1 MRNAAFAKMVCQR
14 LFPTIALALAMI
26 FVGADNASSS
36 TVAQVEAT
44 PLNTPGQTL
53 DQGPVIT
60 AVLSTPNPT
69 NGLTLTRW
77 IFLVDDGTGSMDVFN
92 AASSAVFTGYTPTA
106 GDKLTLTGTNSP
118 FSGIPEL
125 ATLTALTK
133 VSSGNPI
140 PNPLVKTI
148 PDLAGYTT
156 APATGPYPDFAGHL
170 VTVND
175 LTLSGASGV
184 FGTANIALTGTD
196 PTANKL
202 AVFYNPTTYSIPNA
216 NFFGTT
222 IPTDPVNVTG
232 VIQIFSGAPEL
243 IVISMT
249 PFVAPPPVGSV
260 FWYPNGP
267 TGAPGGAGTWNNTNT
282 NWNTNSAGGAATA
295 VAFSAANY
303 ANFGG
308 AAGGTVTVA
317 AGGVATNGMEIN
329 ANGYVF
335 SGGAITLGGTPVA
348 PDVVL
353 NTIKV
358 TNPTD
363 TATINSQI
371 SGSNGLNKTG
381 NGTLVLGS
389 TTNNFNGNVTV
400 SGGTLIIPAESS
412 LGPTSNN
419 IVLNAGTLKFSPSAN
434 VSLDP
439 ARTLTG
445 NGGAIDVGAGKTLT
459 IPGTVTMSG
468 PLGLPTAET
477 VVLSN
482 GGTKTV
488 GGVTFGDAAT
498 LTVGS
503 GTDTLALFGNVS
515 ANNATGTA
523 KINGSVD
530 FGGSARTISTTAGGT
545 LVITGGINTQSE
557 PGGTHIV
564 VNGGGTLDVQGD
576 NSNSIVPLQVGTA
589 GAAGPTIVVHDANAL
604 GNVLIGTITEF
615 FNSGTFN
622 NVSSGKVTFGSNVLQ
637 SIGGTGSFPST
648 YSGADMEFQGAI
660 GPFRPSGIAQNHI
673 TVKNNTTF
681 SGGWIASGDQGT
693 FANNSGIT
701 FDGTG
706 TVTLSNT
713 SGGNF
718 NAMLVPIDASGITVN
733 FNGVNPNNDGAAV
746 TIGTANYT
754 ANMRLGANNGG
765 RINLVQPN
773 SFAGSGATP
782 APARVALNTGGILGT
797 GGVAQTFGTLV
808 VTSGGTIDLGAGA
821 GIVQFADSSSQTW
834 SGTLNI
840 ANWTGNTAGGG
851 TDEVLFGSGLT
862 GLTAAQLAA
871 IRFSGFATGAKFVA
885 GGEIVPASSTQ
896 LLLGDVNLDGHV
908 NAADLT
914 AMMTALTDLNAYKT
928 AHPTFDPGIGD
939 VNADG
944 SFNNKDLQG
953 LITYLQGGH
962 GSVSAVPEPT
972 SLLLLGLAAPALLW
986 TGCRRC
992 RTA

>member
-1 MRNAAFAKMVCQR
+1 M
-14 LFPTIALALAMI
+14 
-26 FVGADNASSS
+26 
-36 TVAQVEAT
+36 
-44 PLNTPGQTL
+44 
-53 DQGPVIT
+53 
-60 AVLSTPNPT
+60 
-69 NGLTLTRW
+69 
-77 IFLVDDGTGSMDVFN
+77 
-92 AASSAVFTGYTPTA
+92 
-106 GDKLTLTGTNSP
+106 
-118 FSGIPEL
+118 
-125 ATLTALTK
+125 
-133 VSSGNPI
+133 
-140 PNPLVKTI
+140 
-148 PDLAGYTT
+148 
-156 APATGPYPDFAGHL
+156 
-170 VTVND
+170 
-175 LTLSGASGV
+175 

-232 VIQIFSGAPEL
+232 LIQIFNNAPEM

-249 PFVAPPPVGSV
+249 PFIAPPPVGSV

-308 AAGGTVTVA
+308 ATGGTVTVA
-317 AGGVATNGMEIN
+317 AGGVTTNGMEIN

-358 TNPTD
+358 TNATN

-371 SGSNGLNKTG
+371 SGTNGLNKTG
-381 NGTLVLGS
+381 AGTLVLGS
-389 TTNNFNGNVTV
+389 STNNFAGNVTL

-477 VVLSN
+477 IVLSN

-515 ANNATGTA
+515 ANNASGTA

-589 GAAGPTIVVHDANAL
+589 NAAGPTIVVHDSNSL

-622 NVSSGKVTFGSNVLQ
+622 NASSGKVTFGSNVQQ
-637 SIGGTGSFPST
+637 SIGGTGNFPST
-648 YSGADMEFQGAI
+648 YAGADMEFQGAI
-660 GPFRPSGIAQNHI
+660 ALFRPSGTRNNHI
-673 TVKNNTTF
+673 TVNNNTTF
-681 SGGWIASGDQGT
+681 SGGWVSAGDAGT
-693 FANNSGIT
+693 ATGANANNSGIL

-706 TVTLSNT
+706 TVTLSNCLRR
-713 SGGNF
+713 GNF
-718 NAMLVPIDASGITVN
+718 NAMLVPITASGVTVN

-754 ANMRLGANNGG
+754 ANLQLAATNSG
-765 RINLVQPN
+765 RINLVATQCICRQRRHPGAGESRALKRRHPRHRRRRSDIRDADVDFGRHARPGIRSGNRAVRRQPQPN
-773 SFAGSGATP
+773 VERHFEYHQLD
-782 APARVALNTGGILGT
+782 RQHFWWRFRRGG
-797 GGVAQTFGTLV
+797 F
-808 VTSGGTIDLGAGA
+808 
-821 GIVQFADSSSQTW
+821 
-834 SGTLNI
+834 
-840 ANWTGNTAGGG
+840 
-851 TDEVLFGSGLT
+851 
-862 GLTAAQLAA
+862 
-871 IRFSGFATGAKFVA
+871 R
-885 GGEIVPASSTQ
+885 
-896 LLLGDVNLDGHV
+896 
-908 NAADLT
+908 
-914 AMMTALTDLNAYKT
+914 
-928 AHPTFDPGIGD
+928 
-939 VNADG
+939 
-944 SFNNKDLQG
+944 
-953 LITYLQGGH
+953 
-962 GSVSAVPEPT
+962 
-972 SLLLLGLAAPALLW
+972 
-986 TGCRRC
+986 
-992 RTA
+992 